1 MTLRNEAAPVLTLD
15 GAWGVQLGAQ
25 VGTIVVPGCWEAQ
38 GYSKHIDGPAHY
50 RRGVTI
56 PVGWAGQRILLEF
69 DALSYAAVV
78 RWNGQAVGEHRGL
91 WTPFALD
98 VTAAA
103 RCGGENQIEIEVYKP
118 GERYPMRSTL
128 AGFLPDVATTF
139 GGLWQPAR
147 LRALTAGIDD
157 LLIDPDPDTGVV
169 AVRARAATLG
179 ADLSGC
185 SWSVAVAAGDAPLA
199 SGEWP
204 LAADGRLDAEIA
216 ITDPVLWSPAHPAL
230 YTVTVQLRRGA
241 DIVAR
246 ATERIGFRRLA
257 ADGDQL
263 LLNGRPIC
271 LRGALSWGWDPQRI
285 APAYGPADARAEMRR
300 LRELGFNLVKLCLFV
315 PNQAYFQAADEEGML
330 LWQEWP
336 MWLPQVTPELRAR
349 APTEYAGYMR
359 LTRHHPSV
367 ILYSLGCELN
377 ASVDASLLGAL
388 DDTVRGLA
396 GDTLVCDNSG
406 SGESYGGLTIDFADF
421 TDYHP
426 YGEIHHFEPLFDH
439 WRRDWR
445 PPRPWIFG
453 EFCDSD
459 GFRDLGQ
466 LIAANGGVRPWWM
479 TEDIPVHTW
488 RPEVLALIEAEERLA
503 RADLGF
509 TPQELVRIANAQSLM
524 VRKYILE
531 AVRRRAGMGGY
542 VITGLRDT
550 PLATSGIFDDLGRAK
565 WSAEEFRPFN
575 DDAILCLDGERRR
588 RWQHGGD
595 RVDRRDRHNWWGG
608 DAARWHIILSHTL
621 APLPVGSRWTW
632 RLSHLDGEVLLQGE
646 ATTKRPIAPGRPAE
660 VGMIE
665 CRLPEVV
672 APCELRL
679 TAEVTGGGY
688 TVANHWPIW
697 CYPRPGVWPSDVGVY
712 DPTYLL
718 ADLPDDVRLGPR
730 LAGESA
736 LDAAERRLVVATA
749 WSSWLA
755 TYARAGGRVLLW
767 QPEEGALPVRR
778 LPFWREA
785 LKLFPNH
792 PLWERFPHRGY
803 ADLQFWGLGTDAAL
817 DAARL
822 GEVVPAL
829 GAVRPILRRLDAREF
844 HVTEYLLEAEVGA
857 GRLLAC
863 TLRLAGGA
871 GAQPSSWSRNVAG
884 VYLLWAMLDC
894 LAQ

>member
-1 MTLRNEAAPVLTLD
+1 MSLRNDVAPTLSLD
-15 GAWGVQLGAQ
+15 GLWEFQLGDRSGAI
-25 VGTIVVPGCWEAQ
+25 TVPGCWEAQ
-38 GYSKHIDGPAHY
+38 GYSKHVDGPARY
-50 RRGVTI
+50 RRTVALPAAWHGE
-56 PVGWAGQRILLEF
+56 RILLEF
-69 DALSYAAVV
+69 DALSYAGVV
-78 RWNGQAVGEHRGL
+78 HCNDIPVGEHRGL

-98 VTAAA
+98 VTAAM
-103 RCGGENQIEIEVYKP
+103 RCGDENAITVELYKP
-118 GERYPMRSTL
+118 GDRYPMRTTL

-139 GGLWQPAR
+139 GGLWQPVR
-147 LRALTAGIDD
+147 LRALTAAIDD
-157 LLIDPDPDTGVV
+157 LLLDPDLDTGSVR
-169 AVRARAATLG
+169 VRAQAAPLG
-179 ADLSGC
+179 SDLDGC
-185 SWSVAVAAGDAPLA
+185 TWSITVAAGDAHIA
-199 SGEWP
+199 GGEWP
-204 LAADGRLDAEIA
+204 LAADGGLDATIA
-216 ITDPVLWSPAHPAL
+216 VPDPVHWTPAHPAL
-230 YTVTVQLRRGA
+230 YTITLQLRRGDA
-241 DIVAR
+241 VVAS
-246 ATERIGFRRLA
+246 ASERIGFRRLA

-285 APAYGPADARAEMRR
+285 APAYDLTAARAEMRH
-300 LRELGFNLVKLCLFV
+300 LRAMGFNLVKLCLFI

-336 MWLPQVTPELRAR
+336 LWLPQVTPELRVQ
-349 APTEYAGYMR
+349 APAEYAEYMR

-367 ILYSLGCELN
+367 VLYSLGCELN
-377 ASVDASLLGAL
+377 ASVDAGLLSAL
-388 DDTVRGLA
+388 DDTVRTLA

-406 SGESYGGLTIDFADF
+406 SGESYGGLAVDFADF

-426 YGEIHHFEPLFDH
+426 YGDIHHFEPLFDH

-445 PPRPWIFG
+445 SPRPWIFG

-459 GFRDLGQ
+459 GFRDLGE
-466 LIAANGGVRPWWM
+466 LIAANDGVRPWWM
-479 TEDIPVHTW
+479 TKDIPIHTW
-488 RPEVLALIEAEERLA
+488 RPEVLALIEEEARLA
-503 RADLGF
+503 PVNLGF
-509 TPQELVRIANAQSLM
+509 TPQELVRIGNAQSLM

-565 WSAEEFRPFN
+565 WSAEEFRLIN

-595 RVDRRDRHNWWGG
+595 RVDPRDRHNWWAGER
-608 DAARWHIILSHTL
+608 ARWHVILSHTS
-621 APLPVGSRWTW
+621 APLPTGSRLAWMLTQ
-632 RLSHLDGEVLLQGE
+632 REGAVLAHGE
-646 ATTKRPIAPGRPAE
+646 TTSVRSIAPGRPAE
-660 VGMIE
+660 VAMIE
-665 CRLPEVV
+665 CRLPDVTT
-672 APCELRL
+672 PGELQL
-679 TAEVTGGGY
+679 SVMVTGGGY
-688 TVANHWPIW
+688 TVANCWPVW
-697 CYPRPGVWPSDVGVY
+697 CYPRPATWPAGVGVY
-712 DPTYLL
+712 DPAYLL
-718 ADLPDDVRLGPR
+718 ADRPESVRLGPR
-730 LAGESA
+730 LEGESA
-736 LDAAERRLVVATA
+736 LAAADRRVIVAAA
-749 WSSWLA
+749 WSPELA
-755 TYARAGGRVLLW
+755 TFMRAGGRVLLL
-767 QPEEGALPVRR
+767 QPGAGALPVRR

-785 LKLFPNH
+785 LKLFPAH
-792 PLWERFPHRGY
+792 PLWERFPQRGY

-871 GAQPSSWSRNVAG
+871 GAQPSNWSHNVAG
-884 VYLLWAMLDC
+884 EYLLWAMVDY